1 MGWDDILENK
11 QHHYHHNQ
19 RKDHS
24 YGHKRYISDNDHH
37 YQPVSQY
44 ALQILTK
51 IRTNRKLKFL
61 LLGLVVFVIALLIF
75 ILIMI
80 IPLLGGLIDIVK
92 QEGLKGISE
101 SAIGFIEKLWNGAGN
116 R

>member
-11 QHHYHHNQ
+11 QQRYHQEH

-24 YGHKRYISDNDHH
+24 FGHNRYISDNDHH
-37 YQPVSQY
+37 YQPAGQY
-44 ALQILTK
+44 ALHILTK

-61 LLGLVVFVIALLIF
+61 LLGLVVSVIALLIF

-80 IPLLGGLIDIVK
+80 IPLIGGLIDIVK

-101 SAIGFIEKLWNGAGN
+101 SAMGFIEKLWNGAGK